1 MSKEK
6 SIIAKNINKLR
17 KQRRLFHDKLFK
29 LADNSYN
36 RIIKIEFAAI
46 RSPTTDTAQT
56 IARFLGISLDYLVR

>member
-1 MSKEK
+1 MLKEK
-6 SIIAKNINKLR
+6 LIIAKNIKKLG
-17 KQRRLFHDKLFK
+17 KQRSLFHDKLSK
-29 LADNSYN
+29 LADNSHN